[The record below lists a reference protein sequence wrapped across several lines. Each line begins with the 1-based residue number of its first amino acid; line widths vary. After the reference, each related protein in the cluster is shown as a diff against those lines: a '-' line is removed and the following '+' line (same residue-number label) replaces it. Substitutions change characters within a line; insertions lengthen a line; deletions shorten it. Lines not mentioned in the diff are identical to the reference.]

1 MFWSDLGPDVGYE
14 AVGIVDSS
22 LPTVAVFA
30 KPNAKEGN
38 SESADN
44 SNEVSRLFAI
54 QSTINLMKIIFFSHY
69 FLFSKEQK
77 SNPEKQQSDIKL
89 EEVSQIVKN
98 IDHRDSE
105 KKENYKDDTKSVE
118 SKEDFGKGVIFYL
131 QDDIVVGVVLWNIF
145 NRIRI
150 AKQVRSLEIFLL
162 RY

>member
-1 MFWSDLGPDVGYE
+1 MRYRVNQFDENYL
-14 AVGIVDSS
+14 
-22 LPTVAVFA
+22 
-30 KPNAKEGN
+30 
-38 SESADN
+38 
-44 SNEVSRLFAI
+44 
-54 QSTINLMKIIFFSHY
+54 FSHY